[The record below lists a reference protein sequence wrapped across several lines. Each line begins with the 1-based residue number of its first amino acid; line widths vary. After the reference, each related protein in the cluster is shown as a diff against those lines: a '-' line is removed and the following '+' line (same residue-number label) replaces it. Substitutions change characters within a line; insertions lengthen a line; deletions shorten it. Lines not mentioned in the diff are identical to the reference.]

1 MNKTETNRLT
11 QIEVKEKIFCNGLL
25 KTSCFLTGD
34 DYYRVSQLND
44 PESNKK
50 IQQLAGTMLLP
61 MVLWVISVYLIM
73 LKVFHAEWWLSW
85 IGALCVGL
93 ILFIIERSIVL
104 STSVNWK
111 TRLMRFVLAFC
122 LALVGSFFIDE
133 VIFEKDI
140 DNQLMVS
147 GEKKVMENAQI
158 QKDKAQAN
166 NRKLDEDYENNV
178 IKPKQQMI
186 LEKEKALEKQTQVVN
201 EESGGQATGVR
212 GAGSATRS
220 KAEQAERIRAD
231 LKILRAELKAAEK
244 NRPNR
249 EARWTKSMQD
259 HDPVETAVNAFK
271 ANPKLESFGLMD
283 RIGAMVEILL
293 EKWYMALFWGFFTLL
308 FILIEMLPVVI
319 KGNGKKT
326 LYERMTEQM
335 AYSTSFPKVAE
346 YD

>member
-1 MNKTETNRLT
+1 MNKKETNRPT
-11 QIEVKEKIFCNGLL
+11 QIEVEEKIFCSGLL

-61 MVLWVISVYLIM
+61 MVLWIISVYLIM
-73 LKVFHAEWWLSW
+73 LKVFHVEWFLSL

-104 STSVNWK
+104 STSVNWQTK
-111 TRLMRFVLAFC
+111 SMRFTLALC

-133 VIFEKDI
+133 VIFAKDI

-147 GEKKVMENAQI
+147 GEKKVMENAQA

-220 KAEQAERIRAD
+220 KAEQAEKIRAD
-231 LKILRAELKAAEK
+231 LKILRAELKVAEE

-249 EARWTKSMQD
+249 ETLWMKSIQD
-259 HDPVETAVNAFK
+259 NNPVETAVNAFK
-271 ANPKLESFGLMD
+271 TNPKLERFGLMD

-293 EKWYMALFWGFFTLL
+293 EKWYMAWFWVFFTLL
-308 FILIEMLPVVI
+308 FVLIEMLPVVI

-335 AYSTSFPKVAE
+335 AYSTSFPQVIK

>member
-1 MNKTETNRLT
+1 
-11 QIEVKEKIFCNGLL
+11 
-25 KTSCFLTGD
+25 
-34 DYYRVSQLND
+34 
-44 PESNKK
+44 
-50 IQQLAGTMLLP
+50 MLLP
-61 MVLWVISVYLIM
+61 MVLWMISVYFIM
-73 LKVFHAEWWLSW
+73 LKVFHAEWWVSLV
-85 IGALCVGL
+85 GAFCVGL

-104 STSVNWK
+104 STSVDTTTK
-111 TRLMRFVLAFC
+111 LTRFALAFC

-133 VIFEKDI
+133 VFFEKDI

-147 GEKKVMENAQI
+147 GEKKVMENAQA

-201 EESGGQATGVR
+201 EESGGQSTGVR

-249 EARWTKSMQD
+249 EVLWTKNIQD

-271 ANPKLESFGLMD
+271 ANPKLDDFGLID
-283 RIGAMVEILL
+283 RMVIPPQNRSI
-293 EKWYMALFWGFFTLL
+293 EK
-308 FILIEMLPVVI
+308 
-319 KGNGKKT
+319 
-326 LYERMTEQM
+326 
-335 AYSTSFPKVAE
+335 
-346 YD
+346 